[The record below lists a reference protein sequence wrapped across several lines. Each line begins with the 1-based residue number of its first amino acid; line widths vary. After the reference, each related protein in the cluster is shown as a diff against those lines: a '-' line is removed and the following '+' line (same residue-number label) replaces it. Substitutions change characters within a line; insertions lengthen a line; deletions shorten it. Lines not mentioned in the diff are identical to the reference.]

1 MDGSISRITLS
12 DGSTRYRAR
21 YRDPGGRQHE
31 RRFARKVDAQ
41 RWLDEATSAL
51 VTQTWTAPERGRI
64 TVADWADRWL
74 SSQTGVKP
82 STLYRYGNLLRTHV
96 LPSWGRHRLADVTH
110 ADVAVWVAG
119 LLTQGP
125 LRARSARP
133 TASSHSSWASPSA
146 TGASPATRPSA
157 YPCPE

>member
-1 MDGSISRITLS
+1 MVGSISRITLS
-12 DGSTRYRAR
+12 DGSTRYRPR

-74 SSQTGVKP
+74 SSQTGSSRAP
-82 STLYRYGNLLRTHV
+82 STGT
-96 LPSWGRHRLADVTH
+96 GTCC
-110 ADVAVWVAG
+110 
-119 LLTQGP
+119 GP
-125 LRARSARP
+125 TCCRRGVSTGSP
-133 TASSHSSWASPSA
+133 TSP
-146 TGASPATRPSA
+146 TPTSPCGWPV
-157 YPCPE
+157 C